1 MTINKVF
8 ITGISGFTGRYVEK
22 EYLDLGYEV
31 YGCGTYVDINNPR
44 HIKVDLNDIENLK
57 LLLIEL
63 KPDVVI
69 HLAGISFVAHQDK
82 QRIYSTNVI
91 GTFNL
96 LTAIY
101 EAQIRVS
108 SIVLASSA
116 NVYGAADLLA
126 VDESQPYAPINDYA
140 VSKVSME
147 YMASLWFDRLPIVI
161 TRPFNYTGVGQHE
174 DFLVPKI
181 VEHYKSGKQ
190 VIELGNIDIYRDI
203 SDVRNVAKI
212 YSQLAVESNAG
223 ATVNICS
230 GKTYSIS
237 DILGYMKNFS
247 GYEIEV
253 VSNPA
258 YVRTNEIKKIVGSN
272 DYLKSLVGD
281 NPMYE
286 LPATLEWM
294 YKHS

>member
-1 MTINKVF
+1 LTINKVF